1 LSEERLP
8 RVRDARL
15 IAWGAT
21 ELLLG
26 VPSAM
31 PGRLATL
38 KARLKALAETSD
50 AVECPS
56 CRRLMRVKR
65 YNVKVLC
72 PHCSSILYVA
82 SKDRVQVVA
91 RGVYKPSR
99 LTSPLSIV
107 ILFAM
112 LSTALAIPSNEV
124 GKALGVSLG
133 FLVLG
138 FLIGLLATL
147 WALASHNLVPEA
159 RER

>member
-1 LSEERLP
+1 ML
-8 RVRDARL
+8 
-15 IAWGAT
+15 
-21 ELLLG
+21 
-26 VPSAM
+26 
-31 PGRLATL
+31 GRLAVL

-65 YNVKVLC
+65 YNVKVVC

-82 SKDRVQVVA
+82 SRDRVQVVA

-99 LTSPLSIV
+99 LTSPLSII
-107 ILFAM
+107 ILLAV
-112 LSTALAIPSNEV
+112 LSAALAILSNEV

-133 FLVLG
+133 FLG
-138 FLIGLLATL
+138 FLVALLASTKL
-147 WALASHNLVPEA
+147 WALASHNLVLEA

>member
-1 LSEERLP
+1 MMR
-8 RVRDARL
+8 
-15 IAWGAT
+15 
-21 ELLLG
+21 
-26 VPSAM
+26 
-31 PGRLATL
+31 RLAVL

-50 AVECPS
+50 VVECPS

-65 YNVKVLC
+65 YNVKVVC

-82 SKDRVQVVA
+82 SRDRVQVVA

-99 LTSPLSIV
+99 LTSPLSTV

-112 LSTALAIPSNEV
+112 LSAALAILSNEV

-133 FLVLG
+133 FLG
-138 FLIGLLATL
+138 FLVALLASMTL
-147 WALASHNLVPEA
+147 WALASHNLVLEA

>member
-1 LSEERLP
+1 MLR
-8 RVRDARL
+8 
-15 IAWGAT
+15 
-21 ELLLG
+21 
-26 VPSAM
+26 
-31 PGRLATL
+31 RLATL

-56 CRRLMRVKR
+56 CRRPMRVKR

-72 PHCSSILYVA
+72 PHCSSILYIA

-99 LTSPLSIV
+99 LTSPLSTV

-112 LSTALAIPSNEV
+112 LSAALAILSNEV
-124 GKALGVSLG
+124 GKALGLYLGFLG
-133 FLVLG
+133 FLVA
-138 FLIGLLATL
+138 LLASMTL
-147 WALASHNLVPEA
+147 WALASHNLVLEA

>member
-1 LSEERLP
+1 MLR
-8 RVRDARL
+8 
-15 IAWGAT
+15 
-21 ELLLG
+21 
-26 VPSAM
+26 
-31 PGRLATL
+31 RLATL

-56 CRRLMRVKR
+56 CRRPMRVKR

-72 PHCSSILYVA
+72 PHCSSILYIA

-99 LTSPLSIV
+99 LTPPLSTV

-112 LSTALAIPSNEV
+112 LSAALAILSYEV
-124 GKALGVSLG
+124 GKALGAFLG
-133 FLVLG
+133 FLVA
-138 FLIGLLATL
+138 ILASMIL
-147 WALASHNLVPEA
+147 WAFTSYSHVLEA